1 MDEFGVIERFF
12 RHAPQAD
19 SVLLGPGDDAAV
31 IKPTSGMGLAM
42 SMDTLLEGRHSPVG
56 FPAEY
61 VGWRSLAVNLSDLAA
76 MGARPRWAL
85 LSLSLPYVDEDWL
98 EGFCRGFFALA
109 EQMGVSLIGGDT
121 VKGPLSITVQVT
133 GEVPAT
139 RALRRSGAR
148 PGDKLCITG
157 PVGLAAAGLAN
168 WQAGITSGALVQA
181 FAQPMPQC
189 QTSLRLQGLATSAI
203 DISDGLL
210 ADLQHVLTAS
220 GAIGADVHVE
230 ALPLTPAFLSWGDAA
245 QRQQAQLYGGDDYQ
259 LLFTLLSHVNVP
271 RGCVQIGRITSRP
284 RIRVQDFQGQWHDN
298 MAIRGWDHFTS

>member
-12 RHAPQAD
+12 RHAPQAA

-31 IKPTSGMGLAM
+31 IKPSAGMALAM
-42 SMDTLLEGRHSPVG
+42 SMDTLLEGRHFPEH

-85 LSLSLPYVDEDWL
+85 LSLSLPKVDEAWL
-98 EGFCRGFFALA
+98 AEFCRGFFTLA
-109 EQMGVSLIGGDT
+109 EQMGISLVGGDT
-121 VKGPLSITVQVT
+121 VRGPLSITVQVT

-148 PGDKLCITG
+148 PGDKLCLTG

-168 WQAGITSGALVQA
+168 WQAGVVTGALVDA
-181 FAQPMPQC
+181 FAKPIPQC

-220 GAIGADVHVE
+220 GGIGADVNVE
-230 ALPLTPAFLSWGDAA
+230 SLPVTSEFLAWGDG
-245 QRQQAQLYGGDDYQ
+245 QKRQQAQLYGGDDYQ
-259 LLFTLLSHVNVP
+259 LLFTLLSHVTVP
-271 RGCVQIGRITSRP
+271 RGCVQIGRITSQP
-284 RIRVQDFQGQWHDN
+284 GIRVLDYQGQWHDN
-298 MAIRGWDHFTS
+298 MAISGWDHFTS